1 MFVFVFIFIMVS
13 MMQAK
18 TVCPTH
24 GRLEIDQIVIKN
36 GIPVCNRCSSELQFG
51 TVRPRFDVNG
61 DSASGSGKKKKK

>member
-1 MFVFVFIFIMVS
+1 

-36 GIPVCNRCSSELQFG
+36 GIPVCGKCSSELQFG
-51 TVRPRFDVNG
+51 VVRPRFDVNG
-61 DSASGSGKKKKK
+61 NATSSSGSGKKKKK

>member
-1 MFVFVFIFIMVS
+1 

-36 GIPVCNRCSSELQFG
+36 GIPVCGKCSSELQFG
-51 TVRPRFDVNG
+51 VVRPRFDVNG
-61 DSASGSGKKKKK
+61 NATPTSGSRKKKKK

>member
-1 MFVFVFIFIMVS
+1 

-36 GIPVCNRCSSELQFG
+36 GIPVCDKCSRELQFG
-51 TVRPRFDVNG
+51 VVRPRFDVNG
-61 DSASGSGKKKKK
+61 NATSTSGSRKKKKK